1 MKKKKILIIV
11 SIIVIILLLIIGVCF
26 FTKNDKS
33 KNKQT
38 STYKWEIDAS
48 TDLPDGFYRSVLDKV
63 DKANRCIDDVCI
75 DNVIITF
82 SKNSGSVNYELTNNT
97 KKPLRNVYYYLQLS
111 NNDKLLIYVDKL
123 KKNEIYKGK
132 IYFSEKNMYNV
143 NNYKLIKLT
152 KKQIKSV
159 K

>member
-82 SKNSGSVNYELTNNT
+82 SKNSGSINYELTNNT
-97 KKPLRNVYYYLQLS
+97 K
-111 NNDKLLIYVDKL
+111 KLLIYVDKL

-152 KKQIKSV
+152 KQQIKSV